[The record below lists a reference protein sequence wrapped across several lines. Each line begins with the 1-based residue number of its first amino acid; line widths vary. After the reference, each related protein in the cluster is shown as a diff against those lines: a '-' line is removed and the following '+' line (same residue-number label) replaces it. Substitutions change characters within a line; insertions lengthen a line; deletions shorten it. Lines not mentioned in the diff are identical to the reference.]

1 MGDRVRRENAL
12 TTPIRGSRY
21 ATGNRAQVSDFC
33 VSREKCGWGRPVS
46 SSEGVCSRGD
56 DRHTAPLF
64 DARARRFV
72 VDPDPPPGPSS
83 LGAGWMYRCISNPKL
98 AGDDAVDAK
107 FLDDLPPRESSTLTE
122 RMFGRRSS
130 LETAPSPPGART
142 RFRATDG
149 AYHLAREWCHPDGP
163 TRFNPRC
170 PTKVTVATL
179 PGGKGHRCL
188 VFNAGDALLVH
199 NFNAATAQNKRPND
213 RPIRVLTFPGTH
225 VTCHAHRPARRVDEL
240 DLLVG
245 LATGEVVVAS
255 LRALVSETT
264 GKTLPAGTLRFNT
277 DGGGGVGGSAAAARE
292 VPSNASRC
300 AAVAWRPRSLD
311 ADDDDGGDALV
322 AFVSAHADGN
332 VYAYSADRDAT
343 SDPCFPPIKGEYNAL
358 SRTSGRREGAS
369 NPFARWH
376 LGAAPLRDASFSPDG
391 DRLAVAGGDGLCRV
405 LDVRDRDRPALVG
418 GFKSYF
424 GGLDAVGWARG
435 GRFVLAG
442 GEADAVEIY
451 DVARGRV
458 AARAEGHASWIAAAA
473 EDPLAWPD
481 GFGGGGEDDGDDA
494 GDETPGSGP
503 GPGPGSTR
511 DAFSSASDHR
521 YDDLLQ
527 PNAPGEVLRFGSVGQ
542 DCRLCL
548 WDLDVADRA
557 AADSRVDSPAPTPPP
572 TPPPPPVPVPLPYM
586 APSVAPPSS
595 SSSMLSPSGMMRSA
609 SKSMLATMG
618 AAPRSSRA
626 SPSPGGSRASS
637 PTASRRTS
645 EDGVARRPFEGE
657 AHFAAAAAAAAAA
670 GMELGVGE
678 LAGLGRVMAGAASG
692 RDTRKIAPVTSHK
705 LHGEPCTGLAFCE
718 EGVLTAC
725 GGGVVKLWT
734 RPKRAR
740 G

>member
-1 MGDRVRRENAL
+1 M
-12 TTPIRGSRY
+12 
-21 ATGNRAQVSDFC
+21 AT
-33 VSREKCGWGRPVS
+33 
-46 SSEGVCSRGD
+46 
-56 DRHTAPLF
+56 
-64 DARARRFV
+64 
-72 VDPDPPPGPSS
+72 S
-83 LGAGWMYRCISNPKL
+83 LA
-98 AGDDAVDAK
+98 
-107 FLDDLPPRESSTLTE
+107 
-122 RMFGRRSS
+122 
-130 LETAPSPPGART
+130 
-142 RFRATDG
+142 
-149 AYHLAREWCHPDGP
+149 
-163 TRFNPRC
+163 
-170 PTKVTVATL
+170 
-179 PGGKGHRCL
+179 
-188 VFNAGDALLVH
+188 
-199 NFNAATAQNKRPND
+199 
-213 RPIRVLTFPGTH
+213 
-225 VTCHAHRPARRVDEL
+225 
-240 DLLVG
+240 
-245 LATGEVVVAS
+245 
-255 LRALVSETT
+255 
-264 GKTLPAGTLRFNT
+264 
-277 DGGGGVGGSAAAARE
+277 
-292 VPSNASRC
+292 
-300 AAVAWRPRSLD
+300 LD
-311 ADDDDGGDALV
+311 ADDDNGGDALV

-391 DRLAVAGGDGLCRV
+391 DRLAVVGGDGLCRV

-424 GGLDAVGWARG
+424 GGLDAVGWVRG

-442 GEADAVEIY
+442 GGGRRRDLRRR
-451 DVARGRV
+451 ARTR
-458 AARAEGHASWIAAAA
+458 RREGGGTRQL
-473 EDPLAWPD
+473 DR
-481 GFGGGGEDDGDDA
+481 GGGGGSVGVA
-494 GDETPGSGP
+494 GRVRRRRGRRRRRRGRDETPGSGP

-557 AADSRVDSPAPTPPP
+557 AADARVDSPAPTPPP

-670 GMELGVGE
+670 AGMELGVGE
-678 LAGLGRVMAGAASG
+678 LAGPGRVMAGAASG

-740 G
+740 VTTPREKPRKRTEPGGAQHAAAKRYESQSVNSDSLVSSAAAQS

>member
-1 MGDRVRRENAL
+1 
-12 TTPIRGSRY
+12 
-21 ATGNRAQVSDFC
+21 
-33 VSREKCGWGRPVS
+33 
-46 SSEGVCSRGD
+46 
-56 DRHTAPLF
+56 
-64 DARARRFV
+64 
-72 VDPDPPPGPSS
+72 
-83 LGAGWMYRCISNPKL
+83 MYRCISLPKL

-130 LETAPSPPGART
+130 LEAAPSHPGART

-149 AYHLAREWCHPDGP
+149 AYHLAREWRHPDGP

-199 NFNAATAQNKRPND
+199 NFNAATAPSKRPND
-213 RPIRVLTFPGTH
+213 KPIRVLTFPGTH
-225 VTCHAHRPARRVDEL
+225 VTCHAHRPARRHDEL
-240 DLLVG
+240 DLLIG

-264 GKTLPAGTLRFNT
+264 GKTLPTGTLRFNT

-300 AAVAWRPRSLD
+300 AAVAWRPRSRD
-311 ADDDDGGDALV
+311 DDDDGGGDDDALV
-322 AFVSAHADGN
+322 GFVSAHADGN
-332 VYAYSADRDAT
+332 VYAYSTARDAS
-343 SDPCFPPIKGEYNAL
+343 SDPFFPPIKGEYTAL
-358 SRTSGRREGAS
+358 SRTPGRREGSS

-376 LGAAPLRDASFSPDG
+376 LGAAPLRDASFSPGG
-391 DRLAVAGGDGLCRV
+391 DRLAVVGGDGLCRV

-442 GEADAVEIY
+442 GEADAIEIY

-473 EDPLAWPD
+473 EDPFAWPD
-481 GFGGGGEDDGDDA
+481 GFGGGGEDDAHAHSDGDDA
-494 GDETPGSGP
+494 DEKSTGPSPGSGSARDDSAA
-503 GPGPGSTR
+503 GS
-511 DAFSSASDHR
+511 SSSRPAAEAAEASDHR

-527 PNAPGEVLRFGSVGQ
+527 PDAPGEVLRFGSVGQ

-548 WDLDVADRA
+548 WDLDVDDEGAGASGGGDP
-557 AADSRVDSPAPTPPP
+557 RVDSPAPTPPP
-572 TPPPPPVPVPLPYM
+572 TPPPAPEPVPLPYL
-586 APSVAPPSS
+586 APSVAPPPS
-595 SSSMLSPSGMMRSA
+595 SSSMLSPSGMIRSA

-618 AAPRSSRA
+618 GAPRSSRA
-626 SPSPGGSRASS
+626 SPSPAGSPASS

-645 EDGVARRPFEGE
+645 EDGVARRTSEGE

-670 GMELGVGE
+670 AGMEMGVGR
-678 LAGLGRVMAGAASG
+678 LAGPGRVMAGAASG
-692 RDTRKIAPVTSHK
+692 RDTRRIAPVMSHQ

-734 RPKRAR
+734 RPEGAR
-740 G
+740 GE

>member
-1 MGDRVRRENAL
+1 
-12 TTPIRGSRY
+12 
-21 ATGNRAQVSDFC
+21 
-33 VSREKCGWGRPVS
+33 
-46 SSEGVCSRGD
+46 
-56 DRHTAPLF
+56 
-64 DARARRFV
+64 
-72 VDPDPPPGPSS
+72 
-83 LGAGWMYRCISNPKL
+83 MYRCISNPKL

-405 LDVRDRDRPALVG
+405 LTCATATDPRSWADLRAISADSTL
-418 GFKSYF
+418 S
-424 GGLDAVGWARG
+424 GWARG

-442 GEADAVEIY
+442 GRRTPSRSTTSRADASP
-451 DVARGRV
+451 RGR
-458 AARAEGHASWIAAAA
+458 RTRQL
-473 EDPLAWPD
+473 DR
-481 GFGGGGEDDGDDA
+481 GGGGGSVGVAGRVRRRRGRRRRRRGRRDA
-494 GDETPGSGP
+494 GFGSGS
-503 GPGPGSTR
+503 GPGSTR

-527 PNAPGEVLRFGSVGQ
+527 PNAPGRCWFGSVGR

-572 TPPPPPVPVPLPYM
+572 AASPARARAAAVH

-609 SKSMLATMG
+609 SKSMLATEG

-626 SPSPGGSRASS
+626 SPSPGGSRAPS

-657 AHFAAAAAAAAAA
+657 APPAAAAAAAAA

-705 LHGEPCTGLAFCE
+705 LHGEPCTGLA
-718 EGVLTAC
+718 L
-725 GGGVVKLWT
+725 
-734 RPKRAR
+734 
-740 G
+740 

>member
-1 MGDRVRRENAL
+1 M
-12 TTPIRGSRY
+12 
-21 ATGNRAQVSDFC
+21 
-33 VSREKCGWGRPVS
+33 
-46 SSEGVCSRGD
+46 
-56 DRHTAPLF
+56 
-64 DARARRFV
+64 
-72 VDPDPPPGPSS
+72 
-83 LGAGWMYRCISNPKL
+83 
-98 AGDDAVDAK
+98 
-107 FLDDLPPRESSTLTE
+107 
-122 RMFGRRSS
+122 
-130 LETAPSPPGART
+130 
-142 RFRATDG
+142 
-149 AYHLAREWCHPDGP
+149 
-163 TRFNPRC
+163 
-170 PTKVTVATL
+170 
-179 PGGKGHRCL
+179 
-188 VFNAGDALLVH
+188 
-199 NFNAATAQNKRPND
+199 
-213 RPIRVLTFPGTH
+213 
-225 VTCHAHRPARRVDEL
+225 
-240 DLLVG
+240 
-245 LATGEVVVAS
+245 
-255 LRALVSETT
+255 
-264 GKTLPAGTLRFNT
+264 
-277 DGGGGVGGSAAAARE
+277 
-292 VPSNASRC
+292 PSNASRC

-343 SDPCFPPIKGEYNAL
+343 SIRVFRPSRANTTPCLARPVAARARRIP
-358 SRTSGRREGAS
+358 SRGGTSARRRSATRPS
-369 NPFARWH
+369 P
-376 LGAAPLRDASFSPDG
+376 PDG

-424 GGLDAVGWARG
+424 GGLDAVGWVRG

-548 WDLDVADRA
+548 WDLGRGRPRRGGFSRRLAGAHA
-557 AADSRVDSPAPTPPP
+557 AAHAAS
-572 TPPPPPVPVPLPYM
+572 PPVPVPLPYM

-609 SKSMLATMG
+609 SKARCLRLMG

-626 SPSPGGSRASS
+626 SPSCDRPGESRAESHGESS
-637 PTASRRTS
+637 GVRGWRR
-645 EDGVARRPFEGE
+645 
-657 AHFAAAAAAAAAA
+657 
-670 GMELGVGE
+670 
-678 LAGLGRVMAGAASG
+678 AAS
-692 RDTRKIAPVTSHK
+692 V
-705 LHGEPCTGLAFCE
+705 
-718 EGVLTAC
+718 
-725 GGGVVKLWT
+725 
-734 RPKRAR
+734 R